1 MRYIIHGAGAIG
13 SLIGGQLAASG
24 AEVVLIGRAAHAA
37 AINAD
42 GLLLKSA
49 QGDRR
54 ITNLS
59 AITEPRQLTPQPDDV
74 ILLAVKTAQTHDA
87 VHQLRSVFPESTPF
101 VCLQNGVRNE
111 EMAAERFLHVYGSMV
126 DLSALMLAPGVI
138 AATRGNLLS
147 LGSYPLGYDETIEA
161 VVEALRV
168 AGYRVTVNENV
179 MAVKWS
185 KLLLNL
191 NNATHAII
199 DTYVQL
205 SFVTPDIANFI
216 ADVMEEGMHV
226 LDIAGITLEDEN
238 NPLDVRKLIAVIR
251 GMQYD
256 EEKIAAVEQIPRE
269 LRTYPSTWD
278 DIQRRRGE
286 TEAGYF
292 NGEIILL
299 GEKHRV
305 PTPYNSALLNIVDKM
320 AAVGDAPGKYTLE
333 ELVGI
338 VKQQR
343 LSLYEE
349 S

>member
-13 SLIGGQLAASG
+13 SLIGGQLAESG

-59 AITEPRQLTPQPDDV
+59 AITEPSQLKPQPDDV

-87 VHQLRSVFPESTPF
+87 VHQLREVFPENTPF
-101 VCLQNGVRNE
+101 ICLQNGVRNE

-138 AATRGNLLS
+138 AATRGKLLS
-147 LGSYPLGYDETIEA
+147 LGSYPLGYDETIETVA
-161 VVEALRV
+161 EALR
-168 AGYRVTVNENV
+168 AASYRVTVNENV

-251 GMQYD
+251 AMQYD
-256 EEKIAAVEQIPRE
+256 EEKVAAVQQIPRE

-278 DIQRRRGE
+278 DIQRKRGE

-299 GEKHRV
+299 GNKHHV

-320 AAVGDAPGKYTLE
+320 AAAGDAPGKYTLA

-349 S
+349 

>member
-1 MRYIIHGAGAIG
+1 MRYIIYGAGAIG

-24 AEVVLIGRAAHAA
+24 AEVVLIGRAAHVA

-49 QGDRR
+49 QGDQR

-59 AITEPRQLTPQPDDV
+59 AVTEPSQLKSQPDDV

-87 VHQLRSVFPESTPF
+87 VHKLRNVFPENTPF
-101 VCLQNGVRNE
+101 ICLQNGVRNE

-126 DLSALMLAPGVI
+126 DLSALMIAPGVI
-138 AATRGNLLS
+138 AATRGNVLS
-147 LGSYPLGYDETIEA
+147 FGSYPLGFDDTLETMA
-161 VVEALRV
+161 EALRA

-205 SFVTPDIANFI
+205 SFVTPDIANFM
-216 ADVMEEGMHV
+216 ADVMEEGLHL
-226 LDIAGITLEDEN
+226 LDVAGISLEDEN
-238 NPLDVRKLIAVIR
+238 NPLDVSKLISVMRA
-251 GMQYD
+251 MAYD
-256 EEKIAAVEQIPRE
+256 DEKIAAAQQIPHE

-278 DIQRRRGE
+278 DIQRKRGE

-299 GEKHRV
+299 GEKHHV
-305 PTPYNSALLNIVDKM
+305 PTPYNSALLNILEKM
-320 AAVGDAPGKYTLE
+320 AAAGDAPGKYTLE
-333 ELVGI
+333 ELIGMVE
-338 VKQQR
+338 QQR